1 MAHILVIDDDQG
13 VRSIIAQMLDDAGHT
28 VSLAVD
34 GEDGLAQFR
43 AGAHDLV
50 LCDVFMP
57 KKSGIATLK
66 EVRRLKP
73 DARVIVMSGGTPS
86 HVATETSAV
95 DLRDLARLLGATD
108 TIAKPFRA
116 ADLIAMIDR
125 HLQEG

>member
-1 MAHILVIDDDQG
+1 MAHILVIDDDEG
-13 VRSIIAQMLDDAGHT
+13 VRSVVTQMLEAAGHA

-34 GEDGLAQFR
+34 GEHGLAQFR
-43 AGAHDLV
+43 ADAHDLV

-66 EVRRLKP
+66 ELRRLRP
-73 DARVIVMSGGTPS
+73 GVRVIVMSGGTPS